1 MPATTV
7 LGDST
12 PNAVQTGVKHG
23 FIRKI
28 YFCGTIGAT
37 GAITLVAAGTDGAPS
52 VSRSSTGLYA
62 LTNLPTGGGKRVLAS
77 GGSIINNDTSPTVD
91 DARVVTWGPIDLGA
105 GTASLLTTAT
115 DDGDVADPTSG
126 TTLLAWLEISCGT

>member
-23 FIRKI
+23 FIRKL
-28 YFCGTIGAT
+28 YFAATIGAT
-37 GAITLVAAGTDGAPS
+37 GAITLVAAGTDGSPS
-52 VSRSSTGLYA
+52 VSRTSTGLYE
-62 LTNLPTGGGKRVLAS
+62 LTNMPTGGGKRVLAA
-77 GGSIINNDTSPTVD
+77 GGCIINNDTSPTAA
-91 DARVVTWGPIDLGA
+91 DARIVTWGPIDLGA
-105 GTASLLTTAT
+105 GTASILTTAG